1 MTLKRQVTTFLLCIV
16 HIKPVVCSFSEYFNQ
31 LFNKTI
37 NQSIKWI
44 LRDIFYIIFRVN
56 YFWGQNFYIIIFTIN
71 IYEKCVATF
80 WNKKNLINEK
90 RRKSL
95 RGSKYK

>member
-1 MTLKRQVTTFLLCIV
+1 MFSQIIFIMILVFLGSKKKFWVKMTLKRQVTTFLLCIV

-44 LRDIFYIIFRVN
+44 LRDVFYTIFIMELIISGVK
-56 YFWGQNFYIIIFTIN
+56 I
-71 IYEKCVATF
+71 
-80 WNKKNLINEK
+80 
-90 RRKSL
+90 
-95 RGSKYK
+95 